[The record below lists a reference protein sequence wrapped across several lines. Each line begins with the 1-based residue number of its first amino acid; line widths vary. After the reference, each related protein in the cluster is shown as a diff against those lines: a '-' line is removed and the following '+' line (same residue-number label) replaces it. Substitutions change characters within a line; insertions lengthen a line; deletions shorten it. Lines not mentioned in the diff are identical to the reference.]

1 MEGNPFYFYTSSN
14 LVELTGEKADTL
26 EELSALLKRCSGSAI
41 FYHVFQSYRERHFAI
56 EKYHSD
62 FAQWISNSLG
72 EEVLAERLGALDIR
86 DFTSIRALREAMIQ
100 IVENHLREHPGSIEQ
115 PGKTPFFFCQS
126 VSVVMPTKHI
136 AWGLDDFYRIIECI
150 GIRSIHYHLIE
161 ARLRLG
167 IHTNDFSHWFRDSLK
182 RERLAQ
188 RIESIDIYLNTLE
201 EIRTIIFQ
209 YVQEEMNP
217 QCHPSV

>member
-26 EELSALLKRCSGSAI
+26 EELLTLLRRCTGSAI

-62 FAQWISNSLG
+62 FVQWISNSLD
-72 EEVLAERLGALDIR
+72 EEALAERLGSLDVR
-86 DFTSIRALREAMIQ
+86 DFTSIRSLRESMIK
-100 IVENHLREHPGSIEQ
+100 IIEDHLHEHPQIGYRH
-115 PGKTPFFFCQS
+115 GKTPFFFCQS
-126 VSVVMPTKHI
+126 ISVVMPTKYI
-136 AWGLDDFYRIIECI
+136 ASSLEDFYQIIGKI

-167 IHTNDFSHWFRDSLK
+167 IDTNDFSHWVRDSLK
-182 RERLAQ
+182 KDRLAQ
-188 RIESIDIYLNTLE
+188 RIEGIDIYLHTLE
-201 EIRTIIFQ
+201 EIRKMILHYIE
-209 YVQEEMNP
+209 EEMKT
-217 QCHPSV
+217 

>member
-26 EELSALLKRCSGSAI
+26 EELLTLLRRCTGSAI

-62 FAQWISNSLG
+62 FAQWISNSLD
-72 EEVLAERLGALDIR
+72 EEALAERLGSLDVR
-86 DFTSIRALREAMIQ
+86 DFTSIRSLRESMIK
-100 IVENHLREHPGSIEQ
+100 IIEDHLHEHPQIGYRY
-115 PGKTPFFFCQS
+115 GKTPFFFCQS
-126 VSVVMPTKHI
+126 ISVVMPTKYI
-136 AWGLDDFYRIIECI
+136 ASSLEDFYQVIGKI

-167 IHTNDFSHWFRDSLK
+167 IHTNDFSHWLRDSLK
-182 RERLAQ
+182 KDRLAQ
-188 RIESIDIYLNTLE
+188 RIEGIDIYLHTLE
-201 EIRTIIFQ
+201 EIRKMILHYIE
-209 YVQEEMNP
+209 EEMKT
-217 QCHPSV
+217 

>member
-26 EELSALLKRCSGSAI
+26 EELLVLLKRCSGSAI
-41 FYHVFQSYRERHFAI
+41 FHHVFQSFRERHFAI

-62 FAQWISNSLG
+62 FAQWISTSLN
-72 EEVLAERLGALDIR
+72 EEALAEKLESIEIR
-86 DFTSIRALREAMIQ
+86 DFTSIRSLRELTIKIIEEYVRQ
-100 IVENHLREHPGSIEQ
+100 FPQSIMQ
-115 PGKTPFFFCQS
+115 KGKTPFFFCQS

-136 AWGLDDFYRIIECI
+136 AWGLEDFYQIIGKI

-167 IHTNDFSHWFRDSLK
+167 IHTNDFSYWLRDSLK
-182 RERLAQ
+182 KEKLAH
-188 RIESIDIYLNTLE
+188 RIESIDIYLHTLE
-201 EIRTIIFQ
+201 EIRKKILHH
-209 YVQEEMNP
+209 VEEER
-217 QCHPSV
+217 QS